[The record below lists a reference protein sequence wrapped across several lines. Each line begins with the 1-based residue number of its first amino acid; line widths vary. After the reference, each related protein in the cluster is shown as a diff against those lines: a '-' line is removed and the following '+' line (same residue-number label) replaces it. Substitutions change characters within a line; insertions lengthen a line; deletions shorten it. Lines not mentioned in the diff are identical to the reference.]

1 MLGIIILARLIPILG
16 GFNQWFIES
25 LPYLYDHGV
34 DIFFSQLPAF
44 WGLDGAKAWLSS
56 QLLWSV
62 TTDSET
68 LLSEFYQEFFGEA
81 HGAMRA
87 FYQRA
92 EAHRNQHA
100 GTASWISITT
110 MRRGLNYSPS

>member
-1 MLGIIILARLIPILG
+1 MDYREPSVSLRSWG
-16 GFNQWFIES
+16 G
-25 LPYLYDHGV
+25 YL
-34 DIFFSQLPAF
+34 FSQLPASF

-68 LLSEFYQEFFGEA
+68 LLDEFYQEFFGEA

-100 GTASWISITT
+100 GTASWIKYYYE
-110 MRRGLNYSPS
+110 RGGD